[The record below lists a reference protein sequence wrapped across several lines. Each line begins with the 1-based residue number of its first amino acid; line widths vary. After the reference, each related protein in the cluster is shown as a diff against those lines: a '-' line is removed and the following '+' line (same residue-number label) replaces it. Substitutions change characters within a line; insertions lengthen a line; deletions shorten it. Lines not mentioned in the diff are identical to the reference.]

1 MKTVENTGKTIEE
14 AIELGL
20 EQLGIKREN
29 AEIEILSEPSQGF
42 FGLIGARAAKV
53 RISVKKLPA
62 EYARDFIY
70 ELTKKMG
77 LDNVKVEIE
86 KQNENT
92 VYLEIVGDNLGI
104 LIGKRGQTL
113 NSMQYLTNLVVNR
126 QFNEFTRVMIDIEK
140 YRQRREKT
148 LRMLAE
154 NLAHKVTRGKR
165 NIVLE
170 PMIPQERRII
180 HTALQNNSYVS
191 TYSQGDEPFR
201 KVVITLR
208 RTGENTSSK

>member
-62 EYARDFIY
+62 EYARDFIH
-70 ELTKKMG
+70 ELTEKMG

-92 VYLEIVGDNLGI
+92 VFLEIVGDNLGI

-113 NSMQYLTNLVVNR
+113 NSMQYLANLVVNR
-126 QFNEFTRVMIDIEK
+126 QFNEFTRIMIDIEK

-180 HTALQNNSYVS
+180 HTALQNNSFVS

-201 KVVITLR
+201 KVVITLK
-208 RTGENTSSK
+208 RTGDNAVSK